1 MKLGSLDLDTRFE
14 YLIIYKDKRNNT
26 INTWTLGNGFKS
38 NYKSMVETDYVE
50 ILGVYKKLTDVQLKN
65 IVSKIYE
72 EFEHNCIQKGLTEVF
87 KTQSQATYFFM
98 RRTFEEK
105 KIKFLGIGDD
115 WNGKYE
121 IRFSIH

>member
-1 MKLGSLDLDTRFE
+1 MKFRSLDLDTRFE
-14 YLIIYKDKRNNT
+14 YLIVYKDKRDDT
-26 INTWTLGNGFKS
+26 INTWTLGIAFKN
-38 NYKSMVETDYVE
+38 NYKSMLETDYVE
-50 ILGVYKKLTDVQLKN
+50 ILGVYKKLTDNQLKN
-65 IVSKIYE
+65 ITSNIYK
-72 EFEHNCIQKGLTEVF
+72 EFEHNCNQKGLYEVF
-87 KTQSQATYFFM
+87 ETQSQATYFLM

>member
-1 MKLGSLDLDTRFE
+1 MKIGSLDLDTKFE
-14 YLIIYKDKRNNT
+14 YLIVYKDKRDGT
-26 INTWTLGNGFKS
+26 INTWTLGIAFKN
-38 NYKSMVETDYVE
+38 NYKSMINTDYVE
-50 ILGVYKKLTDVQLKN
+50 ILGVYKKLTDSQLKN
-65 IVSKIYE
+65 VTSNIYE

-87 KTQSQATYFFM
+87 ETQSQATYFLM